1 MLPYHA
7 GYGGK
12 TMMNRKNRISFSR
25 TKTMLAGIAAVAMLV
40 SLPACVR
47 RQENEPMPFAPQEET
62 DMDTER
68 IPYVIN
74 NEYVLDMG
82 GMDALLQPEDYT
94 FVPTESDLTILRSL
108 EEQYPEYA
116 ERIQFFIDHIG
127 AYHQTA
133 VNNVCVAPEKIDFV
147 LAERFATQTETGE
160 WNFSLDGITLPYYI
174 QYDHRW
180 AFHPYGNGVMG
191 YTGCGPTC
199 FAMVSAAVTGN
210 QDITP
215 DRVADYALDR
225 GFYVSGSGTDWR
237 LFTEGAEEL
246 GFHGKMIYPDESVM
260 KQELWNGNYL
270 VVSMRHGDFT
280 RVGHFVVIHSCD
292 EDGFWLYDPNSI
304 ERSSRVWPYEMLLS
318 QIAQVWTLGQNIES
332 E

>member
-74 NEYVLDMG
+74 NEYMLDMG

-160 WNFSLDGITLPYYI
+160 WNFSLDGITLPY
-174 QYDHRW
+174 
-180 AFHPYGNGVMG
+180 
-191 YTGCGPTC
+191 
-199 FAMVSAAVTGN
+199 
-210 QDITP
+210 
-215 DRVADYALDR
+215 
-225 GFYVSGSGTDWR
+225 
-237 LFTEGAEEL
+237 
-246 GFHGKMIYPDESVM
+246 
-260 KQELWNGNYL
+260 
-270 VVSMRHGDFT
+270 
-280 RVGHFVVIHSCD
+280 
-292 EDGFWLYDPNSI
+292 
-304 ERSSRVWPYEMLLS
+304 
-318 QIAQVWTLGQNIES
+318 
-332 E
+332 